1 MHVEAG
7 PLRQPGPDLGVL
19 VGAVVVDD
27 QVDIEVLGD
36 GLLDLAEESQEL
48 LVPVAGPALGQNL
61 TGGNVQG
68 GEQSG
73 GAVTD
78 VVSRG

>member
-1 MHVEAG
+1 M
-7 PLRQPGPDLGVL
+7 
-19 VGAVVVDD
+19 GAVVIHD
-27 QVDIEVLGD
+27 QVDVQVLGN
-36 GLLDLAEESQEL
+36 GLLYLPQEAQEL